1 MKDKRLI
8 KIEEALK
15 LPIEGINKQIEV
27 RKHLI
32 NQMVG
37 TLYPS
42 ILWDEIEKL
51 EDCLEELKNEST

>member
-1 MKDKRLI
+1 MKDEKLI
-8 KIEEALK
+8 KIKEALT
-15 LPIEGINKQIEV
+15 LPTEEVNKQIEI

-32 NQMVG
+32 SQMVG

-51 EDCLEELKNEST
+51 EERLEELENED